1 MAGQD
6 GQQTGL
12 RKARRAALSLVLP
25 LLLPLAVVELAGRM
39 LLPAVPP
46 SGSIPRNPYRYRGWP
61 EYVDGLAKDPA
72 PGIGRCVLI
81 GNCQGYGGEYR
92 RSMIYAAALEKKLR
106 AARAG
111 GRTDWEV
118 HNWSV
123 DGATSL
129 DTVLLAACL
138 AERKADVVLALTNFA
153 DYRAEHVHEGL
164 AFSRT
169 DIPRL
174 LTRAPVRRAL
184 PSAFLARHGRSEDI
198 LRFAAYDAC
207 AGLRFREYAW
217 SWLDRRF
224 PGLVHAAFAPRMT
237 YLPWRIPKGPLV
249 PAIARPPRPESEP
262 DVTYNAD
269 SRRMLREYAA
279 TLARGSAPVR
289 IMIVEP
295 YTVPDDDRV
304 RRLTADAEA
313 LCAEYGLGFRD
324 FRNLLEA
331 DGFLTSAHLSR
342 RGHVRLAEALETLI
356 CTALDGS

>member
-1 MAGQD
+1 MNGPGVQL
-6 GQQTGL
+6 TGFQ
-12 RKARRAALSLVLP
+12 KARRAAAALVLP
-25 LLLPLAVVELAGRM
+25 LLLPLAVVELAGRA

-46 SGSIPRNPYRYRGWP
+46 SDSIPRNPYRYRGWP
-61 EYVDGLAKDPA
+61 EYVDGLAADPA
-72 PGIGRCVLI
+72 PGVGRCVLI
-81 GNCQGYGGEYR
+81 SNCQGYGGEYR
-92 RSMIYAAALEKKLR
+92 RSMIYAPALEKKLR

-111 GRTDWEV
+111 GRADWEV

-129 DTVLLAACL
+129 DIVLLAAAL
-138 AERKADVVLALTNFA
+138 ANRQADVVLALTNFA
-153 DYRAEHVHEGL
+153 DYRAEHFREGF

-184 PSAFLARHGRSEDI
+184 PSAFLARHGRCEDV
-198 LRFAAYDAC
+198 LRFAAFDAC

-224 PGLVHAAFAPRMT
+224 PGLVNAAFAPRMT
-237 YLPWRIPKGPLV
+237 YLPWRLPKGPLV
-249 PAIARPPRPESEP
+249 TPIARPPRLEGEP

-279 TLARGSAPVR
+279 TLARGAAPVR
-289 IMIVEP
+289 IMIIEP
-295 YTVPDDDRV
+295 YNAPDDDRAL
-304 RRLTADAEA
+304 RCAADAEA

-324 FRNLLEA
+324 FRDLLEA

-342 RGHVRLAEALETLI
+342 RGHVRLAEALE
-356 CTALDGS
+356 ALVCAALEGR